1 MNPSPLPRNLS
12 VTRTRPHSS
21 HGCTPMSNDER
32 RAAWAAKFYGAG
44 HHRRDRKP
52 RIRVKPRIRIV

>member
-1 MNPSPLPRNLS
+1 MTLHPLPRNLS

-32 RAAWAAKFYGAG
+32 RAAWAAKFYGGG
-44 HHRRDRKP
+44 HHHKPQKP
-52 RIRVKPRIRIV
+52 RVRVR

>member
-44 HHRRDRKP
+44 HHHKPQKP
-52 RIRVKPRIRIV
+52 RIRVR